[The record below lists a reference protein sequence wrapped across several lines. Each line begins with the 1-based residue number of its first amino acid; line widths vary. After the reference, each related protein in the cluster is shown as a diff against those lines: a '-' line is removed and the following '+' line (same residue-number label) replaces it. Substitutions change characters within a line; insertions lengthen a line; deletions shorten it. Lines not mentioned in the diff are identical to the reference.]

1 MDNKLTSSSV
11 LSQYQPRIEN
21 VLNNYLPNKDIEPR
35 LLHQAMRY
43 SVLNGGKRIRPLLVY
58 ATGECF
64 SLNKDI
70 LDAPAAAIEFIHAYS
85 LIHDDL
91 PSMDDDDL
99 RRGKA
104 TAHKAF
110 DEATAILSGDALQTL
125 AFDVLSS
132 SLHSINTENQL
143 EIINILSKSAGSLG
157 MVGGQVIDLSSTGKM
172 LSEQQLENMHRHKTG
187 ALIHAS
193 VMMGA
198 LCFSGLTKAHRIAL
212 EKYAYCIGL
221 AFQVR
226 DDILDIESDTET
238 LGKQQGADI
247 AANKATYP
255 AILGMPA
262 AKQKVIT
269 LYEESYDALTY
280 FGAEA
285 DLLRKI
291 ADFIVKR
298 IQ

>member
-1 MDNKLTSSSV
+1 MINVPKLT
-11 LSQYQPRIEN
+11 QYQHRIET
-21 VLNNYLPNKDIEPR
+21 VLHHHLPDDTLAPS
-35 LLHQAMRY
+35 LLHHAMRY
-43 SVLNGGKRIRPLLVY
+43 SALSGGKRVRPLLVY

-64 SLNKDI
+64 KVDKTS

-91 PSMDDDDL
+91 PSMDDDHL

-104 TAHKAF
+104 TAHIAF

-125 AFDVLSS
+125 AFQVLSTPLQTIS
-132 SLHSINTENQL
+132 TKNQL
-143 EIINILSKSAGSLG
+143 KIINLLAKTAGSLG
-157 MVGGQVIDLSSTGKM
+157 MVGGQVIDLSSTGQK
-172 LSEQQLENMHRHKTG
+172 LTEKQLENMHLHKTG
-187 ALIHAS
+187 ALIRAS

-198 LCFSGLTKAHRIAL
+198 YCAEDLSMAQEQAL
-212 EKYAYCIGL
+212 ERYAHCIGL

-255 AILGMPA
+255 AILGMEA
-262 AKQKVIT
+262 AQEKARL
-269 LYEESYDALTY
+269 LYESAYDALSC
-280 FGAEA
+280 FGNEA

-291 ADFIVKR
+291 ADFIVTRK
-298 IQ
+298 Q